1 MNLKITL
8 ENNSITITLVK
19 NKTIVDSLKLND
31 VNNFSKILLT
41 NTDLLLKKNHL
52 QKNQI
57 TKLLVEST
65 LPDSYTSN
73 RIAKSLEKSF
83 NFALKTK

>member
-8 ENNSITITLVK
+8 ENNIIIIELVK
-19 NKTIVDSLKLND
+19 NTIIIDSLKLND

-41 NTDLLLKKNHL
+41 NIDLLLKKNNL

-57 TKLLVEST
+57 NKLLVKST

-73 RIAKSLEKSF
+73 RVAKSLEKSF
-83 NFALKTK
+83 NFALKAK